1 MIKLQVHKLHKRY
14 ARKVI
19 IRELSFEQEGGVLGI
34 AGPNGSGKS
43 TLLKCLAYLLKT
55 NGGAIGWQVDGRS
68 VERPDFNELLG
79 YLAPYVNLYA
89 ELTCFENLEFILR
102 LRTLFDHGARI
113 QPLLEQ
119 MQMGD
124 RADQPF
130 GSLSTGQQQ
139 RIKLASALV
148 HRPRILFLDEPGSNL
163 DAAGRNL
170 VRSVID
176 DFRNDRHL
184 VLVASNNP
192 EELAWCDRM
201 ISVEEEAPV
210 N

>member
-1 MIKLQVHKLHKRY
+1 MINLQVHELHKRY
-14 ARKVI
+14 ARRVI
-19 IRELSFEQEGGVLGI
+19 IRELSFGQEGGVLGI

-43 TLLKCLAYLLKT
+43 TLLKCLAFLLKT
-55 NGGAIGWQVDGRS
+55 NGGDIHWQVDGS
-68 VERPDFNELLG
+68 DIERANLNDYIG
-79 YLAPYVNLYA
+79 YVAPYVNLYA

-102 LRTLFDHGARI
+102 LRSMFDHGERI
-113 QPLLEQ
+113 RPLLEQ
-119 MQMGD
+119 VQMGG

-163 DAAGRNL
+163 DAAGRDL
-170 VRSVID
+170 VRSIID
-176 DFRNDRHL
+176 NFRDDTHM

-192 EELAWCDRM
+192 EELAWCDRV
-201 ISVEEEAPV
+201 ISVEQEAPV
-210 N
+210 T